1 MAKEKDKVGL
11 KEIVAY
17 EKTQMLPLNFTV
29 SYILTPIY
37 AVVCFLLIGA
47 FAVLMEID
55 DEKYLL
61 QGLLCLGA
69 FVLISILFLA
79 CVPLVRKKAIIT
91 ELERYDFDMSEEN
104 ALEIYDFST
113 EEFSLKFDKCGMYV
127 NDELFYYNH
136 LNKNVVTSNYLKR
149 VGVYLQF
156 ALDEEH
162 RVTLWVNPTTLKM
175 LESLE
180 IKLDNRHILD
190 YIISNK
196 KEAFEQIY
204 NKGYVIARYK

>member
-1 MAKEKDKVGL
+1 MAKDKVGL

-37 AVVCFLLIGA
+37 IVVCFLLIGA

-69 FVLISILFLA
+69 FVLISIIFLA
-79 CVPLVRKKAIIT
+79 SVPLVRKKAIKT
-91 ELERYDFDMSEEN
+91 EIERYDFDTSKEE

-113 EEFSLKFDKCGMYV
+113 EEFSLKFDKYGMYV

-136 LNKNVVTSNYLKR
+136 LNKNVVTGNYLKR

-156 ALDEEH
+156 TLDKEH
-162 RVTLWVNPTTLKM
+162 RVTLSVNPTTLKM
-175 LESLE
+175 LESLD

-196 KEAFEQIY
+196 KDAFEQIY
-204 NKGYVIARYK
+204 NKGYVVVRYE

>member
-1 MAKEKDKVGL
+1 MDKEKNKVGL

-37 AVVCFLLIGA
+37 AAVCFLLIA
-47 FAVLMEID
+47 TFAVLMEID
-55 DEKYLL
+55 DEKYLI

-69 FVLISILFLA
+69 MVIISIVFLA
-79 CVPLVRKKAIIT
+79 SVPLVRKKAIKT
-91 ELERYDFDMSEEN
+91 ELTRYDFDTSQEEP
-104 ALEIYDFST
+104 LEIYDFST
-113 EEFSLKFDKCGMYV
+113 DEFSLKFDKYGMYV

-149 VGVYLQF
+149 VGVYIQF

-162 RVTLWVNPTTLKM
+162 RVTLSVNPTTLKM

-180 IKLDNRHILD
+180 IKLDNIHILE
-190 YIISNK
+190 YILSNK
-196 KEAFEQIY
+196 RDSFEQIY
-204 NKGYVIARYK
+204 NKGYVVARYE

>member
-1 MAKEKDKVGL
+1 
-11 KEIVAY
+11 
-17 EKTQMLPLNFTV
+17 
-29 SYILTPIY
+29 
-37 AVVCFLLIGA
+37 
-47 FAVLMEID
+47 MEI
-55 DEKYLL
+55 
-61 QGLLCLGA
+61 
-69 FVLISILFLA
+69 
-79 CVPLVRKKAIIT
+79 
-91 ELERYDFDMSEEN
+91 ERYDFDTSEEES
-104 ALEIYDFST
+104 LEIYDFST
-113 EEFSLKFDKCGMYV
+113 EEFSLKFDKYGMYV

>member
-47 FAVLMEID
+47 FAVLMEVD
-55 DEKYLL
+55 DEKYLVH
-61 QGLLCLGA
+61 GLLCLGA
-69 FVLISILFLA
+69 FVLISIIFLA
-79 CVPLVRKKAIIT
+79 SVPLVRKKAIKMEI
-91 ELERYDFDMSEEN
+91 ERYDFDTSEES
-104 ALEIYDFST
+104 LEIYDFST

-204 NKGYVIARYK
+204 NKGYVVARY